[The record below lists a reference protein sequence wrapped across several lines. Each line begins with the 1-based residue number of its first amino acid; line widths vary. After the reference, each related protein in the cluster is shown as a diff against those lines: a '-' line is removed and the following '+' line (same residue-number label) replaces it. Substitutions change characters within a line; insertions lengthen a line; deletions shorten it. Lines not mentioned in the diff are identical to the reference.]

1 MAAFHAWMGIVLGG
15 WGKNRYFGGDM
26 TRSSIELSIK
36 IFLLCLVAV
45 FIYTV
50 TKVIGM
56 IS

>member
-1 MAAFHAWMGIVLGG
+1 M
-15 WGKNRYFGGDM
+15 GKNRYFGGDM

-50 TKVIGM
+50 AKVLAM
-56 IS
+56 VA